1 LERKNL
7 NTQTLNIEQ
16 KKVEEVKFTSSL
28 AMTVAL
34 VSWSMLFATLFLG
47 YAVYR
52 FSASVWPPMG
62 FEQVSLL
69 NPILSSVII
78 GLSSWSMILA
88 QKNFF
93 ANNVKKFRSMLYV
106 TIFLAI
112 AFMAMQFVLWNILN
126 TQGLYVQSG
135 IFASILHGF
144 TWIHAAHVLL
154 GLFGLLYLLPLTFD
168 STCSIAKQVRVI
180 NIAKFWHFLGIIWFL
195 MFFILFLI

>member
-1 LERKNL
+1 MNA
-7 NTQTLNIEQ
+7 QTLKIDQN
-16 KKVEEVKFTSSL
+16 KVEEVKFTSSL

-69 NPILSSVII
+69 YPILSTVVIV
-78 GLSSWSMILA
+78 LSSWTMIRA
-88 QKNFF
+88 QKSYF
-93 ANNVKKFRSMLYV
+93 ASDVKAFRNMLLL
-106 TIFLAI
+106 TI
-112 AFMAMQFVLWNILN
+112 AFAIGFMLLQFVLWNMLN

-144 TWIHAAHVLL
+144 TWIHSAHVLL
-154 GLFGLLYLLPLTFD
+154 GLFGLLYLLPLAYAPA
-168 STCSIAKQVRVI
+168 CLVQNQVRVI
-180 NIAKFWHFLGIIWFL
+180 NIAKFWHFLGIIWIL